1 MCSSEVMIWHRTIC
15 VLQRSDDFTPHGLC
29 VSAVTM
35 LRLIVCVN
43 LMNTA
48 SSCVT
53 WNGWVQ
59 QRITMLRQM
68 VWAWVLPID
77 YVSTPFSLNAV
88 TWDDTTIT
96 LKWRYLATWCDF
108 YSYQPWYNSLWL
120 TGLKAPT
127 NKLTR
132 LVCYLPRSYGYS
144 QAVEYC
150 GRKN

>member
-1 MCSSEVMIWHRTIC
+1 MVC
-15 VLQRSDDFTPHGLC
+15 VFQRSDDLTPHNLC
-29 VSAVTM
+29 VTEKWRFYTTWS
-35 LRLIVCVN
+35 VCLSSYDVAPHS
-43 LMNTA
+43 LCVTA